1 VIECDCSSIST
12 PTYYTPPPTIT
23 TQPAAATLF
32 DECVEQWPEL
42 AGKPFSACVEHFPM
56 AVAIG
61 VVNSDGSV
69 VLKPDNDFPL
79 TADTGIIVVAEDDD
93 SYCAIKEP
101 YKINVGS
108 LPTHRGEADAPD
120 RLLFVGWTDNVKGM
134 LEILNTIFDPGT
146 EVHLLNRT
154 PIEERVSRLADQGMD
169 TKRDLYNLEIT
180 HIVGNPAV
188 WRTLKSLDLK
198 SYRCMLVIS
207 DEKDS
212 GDLMASDSHNLACI
226 LLLRHHNELTEVELS
241 RTAMAHT
248 GGISRHPGVR
258 EEHDR
263 ALEREKEL
271 KDNGGGSSGGSSG
284 VATMAKRKKQQQEKG
299 PISNQPIFCEILDTR
314 TQKLI
319 ASHPTLGSSCHFLVS
334 NRLISKVMAM
344 VAEDRKVCAILN
356 ILLSGV
362 ISCMLKPSELY
373 VGLSE
378 RVSFFVVAKRAQRNN
393 QVVDGVGW

>member
-1 VIECDCSSIST
+1 
-12 PTYYTPPPTIT
+12 
-23 TQPAAATLF
+23 
-32 DECVEQWPEL
+32 
-42 AGKPFSACVEHFPM
+42 M

-69 VLKPDNDFPL
+69 VLKPDNDFL
-79 TADTGIIVVAEDDD
+79 ITADTGIIVVAEDDD
-93 SYCAIKEP
+93 SYSAVREP
-101 YKINVGS
+101 YRIDVGK
-108 LPTHRGEADAPD
+108 LPQYRSEVDAHD

-154 PIEERVSRLADQGMD
+154 PIKDRIKRLADQGMN
-169 TKRDLYNLEIT
+169 TKRDLCNLEVT

-188 WRTLKSLDLK
+188 WRTLKALDLK

-207 DEKDS
+207 DENDL

-241 RTAMAHT
+241 RTASAHT
-248 GGISRHPGVR
+248 GGLSRSAGVR
-258 EEHDR
+258 AEYES
-263 ALEREKEL
+263 EGTEKKL
-271 KDNGGGSSGGSSG
+271 LLVTSGGGYESAKHDG
-284 VATMAKRKKQQQEKG
+284 VAAFQATADMHRHKPQIAH
-299 PISNQPIFCEILDTR
+299 SAAQPIFCEILDTR

-362 ISCMLKPSELY
+362 ISCMLKPSEIY

-378 RVSFFVVAKRAQRNN
+378 RVSFFVVAKRAQRLN
-393 QVVDGVGW
+393 QVFGCFLFHLSVSRKFFRFSLFVFASTHINAAISCPLSTLNRCYLVSRLART